1 MKTICVLTATRAE
14 YGLLL
19 PVIRELKKCKNVNV
33 KVAVTGT
40 HLSPEFGMTVNEI
53 ENDGIEI
60 DRKIDILLA
69 SDSTAAI
76 SKTMG
81 IAMISF
87 ADYFAES
94 RPDALLVL
102 GDRYETLAVCCAAMN
117 ERIPIL
123 HMCGGETTEGAVD
136 EAVRHSISKMSYLHF
151 TTTEAYRRRVIQLG
165 EAPERVFW
173 VGSTGVENA
182 RNVKTIDKAQLEEE
196 IGIDLGEEF
205 AVATFHPVTL
215 ENNTAKQQIE
225 ELLAA
230 IKKYPDI
237 KFLFTGANADADGR
251 LINAR
256 LVEAANENDNV
267 EFVNSLGLRRYM
279 SAVKCASFVI
289 GNSSSGVGEVPALG
303 IPTVN
308 IGDRQKGRIMADS
321 VICCEPNT
329 ESIVGAIDKARSV
342 EFKAGIDA
350 QNNPYGK
357 GNTSSEIARIIDEFA
372 SHDDTEIK
380 KKFYD
385 VEF

>member
-123 HMCGGETTEGAVD
+123 HMCGGETTAGAVD

-237 KFLFTGANADADGR
+237 KFLFTGANADVDGR